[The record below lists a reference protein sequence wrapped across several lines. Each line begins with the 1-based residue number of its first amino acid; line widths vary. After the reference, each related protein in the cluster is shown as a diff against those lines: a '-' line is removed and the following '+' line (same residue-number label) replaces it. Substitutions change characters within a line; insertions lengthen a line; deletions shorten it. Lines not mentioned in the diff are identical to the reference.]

1 MNWYLYFSFIGASL
15 LILAM
20 PGPSFAY
27 AVAVASRAS
36 KREVIGNAIG
46 MGFGGLAITLA
57 LALGVAHLLNTAP
70 LAYTVLQI
78 TGCVYLLWLGIQ
90 ALRPAPAVSAEVA
103 EVAEVPSVRWRFGP
117 MLQGFLVETT
127 NPKAILFYSAM
138 IPQFADPSFG
148 DMQRQLLVLG
158 ATFVTMQ
165 VLWDVS
171 LMLGIVHFRE
181 ALLAHR
187 SSRFNRI
194 MKNVCGI
201 TFISMALAL
210 LLHER
215 PSTP

>member
-46 MGFGGLAITLA
+46 MGVGGLAITLA
-57 LALGVAHLLNTAP
+57 LALGVSHLLNTAP
-70 LAYTVLQI
+70 VAYTVLQI

-90 ALRPAPAVSAEVA
+90 ALRPSPAAVAAQVA
-103 EVAEVPSVRWRFGP
+103 EVAPVRWRFGP
-117 MLQGFLVETT
+117 LLQGFLVETT

-148 DMQRQLLVLG
+148 AMQRQLLILG
-158 ATFVTMQ
+158 GTFVAMQ

-181 ALLAHR
+181 AIVARR
-187 SSRFNRI
+187 SPRFDRV

-215 PSTP
+215 PSAS

>member
-36 KREVIGNAIG
+36 KSEVIGNAIG
-46 MGFGGLAITLA
+46 MGVGGLAITLA
-57 LALGVAHLLNTAP
+57 LALGVSHLLNTAP
-70 LAYTVLQI
+70 VAYTVLQI

-90 ALRPAPAVSAEVA
+90 ALRPSPAVAAQVA
-103 EVAEVPSVRWRFGP
+103 EIAPVRWRFGP
-117 MLQGFLVETT
+117 LLQGFLVETT

-148 DMQRQLLVLG
+148 AMERQLLILG
-158 ATFVTMQ
+158 GTFVGMQ

-181 ALLAHR
+181 ALIARR
-187 SSRFNRI
+187 SPRFDRI

-201 TFISMALAL
+201 TFISMGLAL

-215 PSTP
+215 PSAP

>member
-1 MNWYLYFSFIGASL
+1 MNWYLYFSFIGASV

-36 KREVIGNAIG
+36 RREVIGNAVG
-46 MGFGGLAITLA
+46 MALGGLAITLA
-57 LALGVAHLLNTAP
+57 LALGVSHLLNTAP
-70 LAYTVLQI
+70 VAYTVLQV
-78 TGCVYLLWLGIQ
+78 TGCAYLLWLGIQ
-90 ALRPAPAVSAEVA
+90 ALRSSPVASELPTEAPVA
-103 EVAEVPSVRWRFGP
+103 KWRFGP
-117 MLQGFLVETT
+117 LLQGFLVETT

-148 DMQRQLLVLG
+148 AMQRQLLILG
-158 ATFVTMQ
+158 GTFVTMQ

-181 ALLAHR
+181 AIIARR
-187 SSRFNRI
+187 SPRFDRI

-215 PSTP
+215 PSAP

>member
-15 LILAM
+15 LVLAM

-36 KREVIGNAIG
+36 KGEVIGNVIG
-46 MGFGGLAITLA
+46 MGLGGLAITLA

-78 TGCVYLLWLGIQ
+78 TGCAYLLWLGIQ
-90 ALRPAPAVSAEVA
+90 ALRPSPAVSAPVA
-103 EVAEVPSVRWRFGP
+103 EDVAPVRWRFGP
-117 MLQGFLVETT
+117 LLQGFLVETT

-148 DMQRQLLVLG
+148 AMQRQLLVLG
-158 ATFVTMQ
+158 GTFVAMQ
-165 VLWDVS
+165 VCWDVS

-181 ALLAHR
+181 AILARR

-194 MKNVCGI
+194 MKNVCGV

-215 PSTP
+215 PSVSS

>member
-46 MGFGGLAITLA
+46 MGVGGLAITLA
-57 LALGVAHLLNTAP
+57 LALGVSHLLNTAP
-70 LAYTVLQI
+70 VAYTVLQI

-90 ALRPAPAVSAEVA
+90 ALRSSPAVTAQVAEVA
-103 EVAEVPSVRWRFGP
+103 EVAPARWRFGP
-117 MLQGFLVETT
+117 LLQGFLVETT

-148 DMQRQLLVLG
+148 AMQRQLLILG
-158 ATFVTMQ
+158 GTFVAMQ

-181 ALLAHR
+181 AILARR
-187 SSRFNRI
+187 SSRFDRI

-215 PSTP
+215 PSAS

>member
-36 KREVIGNAIG
+36 KSEVIGNAIG
-46 MGFGGLAITLA
+46 MGVGGLAITLA
-57 LALGVAHLLNTAP
+57 LALGVSHLLNTAP
-70 LAYTVLQI
+70 VAYTVLQI

-90 ALRPAPAVSAEVA
+90 ALRPSPAVSVQTAEVA
-103 EVAEVPSVRWRFGP
+103 PVRWRFGP
-117 MLQGFLVETT
+117 LLQGFLVETT

-148 DMQRQLLVLG
+148 AMQRQLLILG
-158 ATFVTMQ
+158 GTFVAMQ

-181 ALLAHR
+181 AIIAHR
-187 SSRFNRI
+187 SPRFDRI

-215 PSTP
+215 PSAS

>member
-36 KREVIGNAIG
+36 RGEVIGNAIG
-46 MGFGGLAITLA
+46 MGLGGLAITLA
-57 LALGVAHLLNTAP
+57 LALGVSHLLNTAP

-78 TGCVYLLWLGIQ
+78 TGCAYLLWLGIQ
-90 ALRPAPAVSAEVA
+90 ALRPSPAVAVQATEVA
-103 EVAEVPSVRWRFGP
+103 PVRWRFGP
-117 MLQGFLVETT
+117 LLQGFLVETT

-148 DMQRQLLVLG
+148 AMQRQLLILG
-158 ATFVTMQ
+158 GTFVAMQ

-181 ALLAHR
+181 ALIARR
-187 SSRFNRI
+187 SPRFDRI

-215 PSTP
+215 PSAP